1 MKCLG
6 LGNDLKVIKVSIN
19 ERTKKM
25 TTPQTYISI
34 LGHTQ
39 LKNNNEMTTRFKQH
53 QTLKRLRTQQVICRI
68 LDWFGNHSDRQK
80 H

>member
-6 LGNDLKVIKVSIN
+6 LGNDLKVIKVSID

-34 LGHTQ
+34 LGHT
-39 LKNNNEMTTRFKQH
+39 LENNNKMATR
-53 QTLKRLRTQQVICRI
+53 
-68 LDWFGNHSDRQK
+68 LDLNNIKHSK
-80 H
+80 GYGHNK